1 MVTPQSAIAPAEI
14 RGTGPAGSASFE
26 VTPALTKFPIKTYG
40 MVAGPLLPGT
50 VRPEDVWGK
59 EYAVTV
65 PAGTKAVE
73 FTVRSDNPQAG
84 LLYFMLA
91 LGLGEK
97 HFPAV
102 LGASIVALIALVLAS
117 VFRKDDSQDQ

>member
-1 MVTPQSAIAPAEI
+1 MDDDLKARLDNLEKRFETLQDRLWRTHRDLIIA
-14 RGTGPAGSASFE
+14 
-26 VTPALTKFPIKTYG
+26 
-40 MVAGPLLPGT
+40 
-50 VRPEDVWGK
+50 
-59 EYAVTV
+59 
-65 PAGTKAVE
+65 
-73 FTVRSDNPQAG
+73 AG

-102 LGASIVALIALVLAS
+102 LGASIVALIALVLAA